1 MEAISLSLYAVRNQE
16 GKYFRAKG
24 YGGYGSNW
32 VDDIQQAKIY
42 PKIGQARSRVTFF
55 ANNYPSFGVPE
66 LIELKVT
73 QAIVVD
79 ESKRVE
85 SAKKRKEREI
95 LNKKIR
101 EAERK
106 VAKAQSELDSA
117 RIAKTTLDKAKE
129 ELDNLRSQ
137 QI

>member
-1 MEAISLSLYAVRNQE
+1 METISLSLYAVRNKE

-32 VDDIQQAKIY
+32 VDNIEQAKIY

-55 ANNYPSFGVPE
+55 ANNFPTFGVPD

-79 ESKRVE
+79 ETKRVDN
-85 SAKKRKEREI
+85 AIKKKEREI

-106 VAKAQSELDSA
+106 VQKAQNELNSA
-117 RIAKTTLDKAKE
+117 KSAKDNLVKAQT
-129 ELDNLRSQ
+129 ELDNLKKQ
-137 QI
+137 QN